1 MEYYSAIKESEIIPL
16 AAQWMGLEIITRSEV
31 SQTKKDKDITY
42 MWNLKK
48 WYKGTYVQCKK
59 WLIDIENKLMT
70 TKGEKYER
78 NKLGVWNLTDT
89 HYYI

>member
-1 MEYYSAIKESEIIPL
+1 MPRDYHTKSDRERKIPY
-16 AAQWMGLEIITRSEV
+16 
-31 SQTKKDKDITY
+31 DDTY